1 MIFGQL
7 NSGCNNPAHRYLI
20 LTVYPSISIL
30 DILLLGN
37 ELGAILD
44 NEEAKN
50 FRVLPPGAILENEKA
65 KNFRVLPPGEI
76 LENEEAKIFRV
87 LPRGNTRLELG
98 DIFSSSIAPRAI
110 LD

>member
-30 DILLLGN
+30 DILLLG
-37 ELGAILD
+37 AILD
-44 NEEAKN
+44 NEE
-50 FRVLPPGAILENEKA
+50 A

-87 LPRGNTRLELG
+87 LPRGNTRLKLG

>member
-30 DILLLGN
+30 DILL
-37 ELGAILD
+37 LGAILD

-87 LPRGNTRLELG
+87 LPRGNTRLKLG